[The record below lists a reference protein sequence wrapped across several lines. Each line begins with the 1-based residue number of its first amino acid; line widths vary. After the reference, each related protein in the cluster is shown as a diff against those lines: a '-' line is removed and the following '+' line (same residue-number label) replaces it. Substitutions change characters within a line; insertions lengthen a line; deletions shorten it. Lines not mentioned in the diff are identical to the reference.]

1 MGIKSKSEKR
11 FKFFGVI
18 FYSKQSFIPHIKM
31 LKGKCLKA
39 LDVKIKNRRKH

>member
-1 MGIKSKSEKR
+1 MGINSKSSFLAFDYKL
-11 FKFFGVI
+11 
-18 FYSKQSFIPHIKM
+18 SFIPHIKM